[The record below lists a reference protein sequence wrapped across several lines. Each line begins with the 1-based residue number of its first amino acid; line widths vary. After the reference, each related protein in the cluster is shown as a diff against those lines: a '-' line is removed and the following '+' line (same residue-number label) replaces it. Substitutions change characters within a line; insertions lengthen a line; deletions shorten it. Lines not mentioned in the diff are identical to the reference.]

1 MGDVEVHALHGAGDL
16 IENEKVIATVKGLLS
31 QALSFR

>member
-1 MGDVEVHALHGAGDL
+1 MGDVEVHAPHGAGGL
-16 IENEKVIATVKGLLS
+16 IENEKAIATVKSLLS